1 MIALDLDGTLLDYS
15 PAGGD
20 IRVNHAVM
28 RDLAT
33 RRVPAVAICTNQGG
47 LPFGVLGKL
56 RKDGQPYPTPAQF
69 VARLSV
75 IRLAMEDYG
84 IVSPQVRVS
93 LYHPYADPA
102 AIDAAARQVRSGLDV
117 MAGLNW
123 TVYTT
128 AAARKPGTLMLRSVC
143 ATEYW
148 GDSDEDAQAAQA
160 AGIPFVRVP
169 RFG

>member
-47 LPFGVLGKL
+47 LPFGVLGKV

-69 VARLSV
+69 VSRLYIARVVL
-75 IRLAMEDYG
+75 LDYG
-84 IVSPQVRVS
+84 ITSPRVRVS

-102 AIDAAARQVRSGLDV
+102 AIDAAARQVRAKLDV
-117 MAGLNW
+117 MVLPNW

-128 AAARKPGTLMLRSVC
+128 AAARKPSPRMLRSVR

-148 GDSDEDAQAAQA
+148 GDSDEDAQAAEA